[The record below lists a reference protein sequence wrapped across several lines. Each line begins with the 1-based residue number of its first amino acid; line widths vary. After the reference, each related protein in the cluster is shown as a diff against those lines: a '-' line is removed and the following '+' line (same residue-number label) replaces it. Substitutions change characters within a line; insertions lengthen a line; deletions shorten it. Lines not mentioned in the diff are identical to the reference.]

1 MPHNNKDPIKTGNR
15 VVTPNNCR
23 GKVIRIG
30 KDELGP
36 YIIVKL
42 DRPAKE
48 FAYDPWELRKIE

>member
-1 MPHNNKDPIKTGNR
+1 MPHNNKDPIKTGDR
-15 VVTPNNCR
+15 VLTPNNCR
-23 GKVIRIG
+23 GEVIRIG

-42 DRPAKE
+42 DHPDKE